1 MCFELKSC
9 FPCCRNRERQQRFRQ
24 RQKAKIESLES
35 QVVKLT
41 AQTKALAA
49 EKEDLGGRALK
60 FQDLLQVL
68 CDCSLSVRGEGVLGE
83 GEGRC
88 IGRGWVKHHE
98 WGREGCLRG

>member
-1 MCFELKSC
+1 MAESTIVDEPLLDSVLQLNSC
-9 FPCCRNRERQQRFRQ
+9 ILCCRNRERQQRFRQ

-60 FQDLLQVL
+60 FQDLLQVGL
-68 CDCSLSVRGEGVLGE
+68 
-83 GEGRC
+83 
-88 IGRGWVKHHE
+88 
-98 WGREGCLRG
+98 